1 MSDGRIKV
9 ISKPEL
15 LGKADI
21 MATEKTNIM
30 TDGSVQVINK
40 LEFIEVSDCDLHSH
54 FSFINNFVDVDE
66 LDIWKDKNDITR
78 TEPNTTDLDRF
89 INQEYDEIIVANTE
103 KEYVIF
109 NSQASRTNT
118 SDEDSFKLT
127 P

>member
-1 MSDGRIKV
+1 
-9 ISKPEL
+9 
-15 LGKADI
+15 
-21 MATEKTNIM
+21 M
-30 TDGSVQVINK
+30 TDESVQVINK
-40 LEFIEVSDCDLHSH
+40 LEFMEVSDCDLHSH

-118 SDEDSFKLT
+118 SHEDSFKLT

>member
-15 LGKADI
+15 LGKTDI

-30 TDGSVQVINK
+30 TDESVQAINK
-40 LEFIEVSDCDLHSH
+40 LEFIEVSDCDLHSD

>member
-15 LGKADI
+15 LGKTDI

-30 TDGSVQVINK
+30 TDKSVQVINK

-66 LDIWKDKNDITR
+66 LDI
-78 TEPNTTDLDRF
+78 
-89 INQEYDEIIVANTE
+89 
-103 KEYVIF
+103 
-109 NSQASRTNT
+109 
-118 SDEDSFKLT
+118 
-127 P
+127 